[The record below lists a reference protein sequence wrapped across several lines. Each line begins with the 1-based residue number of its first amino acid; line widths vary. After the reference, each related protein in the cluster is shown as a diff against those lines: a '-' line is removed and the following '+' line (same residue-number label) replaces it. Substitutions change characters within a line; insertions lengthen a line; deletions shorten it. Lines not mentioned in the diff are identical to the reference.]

1 MTFDR
6 LAIVSSDDSYF
17 PANARLGTTTPRLL
31 ENGYVLLAA
40 DLLVVK
46 LSSLETSL

>member
-17 PANARLGTTTPRLL
+17 PAHARLGTTTSGLL
-31 ENGYVLLAA
+31 EDGYVLFAG
-40 DLLVVK
+40 DLPVVK
-46 LSSLETSL
+46 FSSLEVSL

>member
-6 LAIVSSDDSYF
+6 LAIVLSDDSYF
-17 PANARLGTTTPRLL
+17 PANARLGTTTPGLL
-31 ENGYVLLAA
+31 EDGYVLLAG

-46 LSSLETSL
+46 FSSLEMSL

>member
-6 LAIVSSDDSYF
+6 LAIVSPDDNYF
-17 PANARLGTTTPRLL
+17 PANARLGTTTPGLL
-31 ENGYVLLAA
+31 EDGYLLLAS

-46 LSSLETSL
+46 FSPLEMGL